1 MRAMKRVK
9 RKDLQ
14 GQELSAKTLDLLEA
28 WLGIRIKDATHLVQY
43 VESSEFQTL
52 VETFVANTK
61 ALAEINIRGR
71 QGVELIEKTLAE
83 TRADQKEANT
93 LLTSIRALQ
102 KELEERLESSCAF
115 PQGDSSPENSLH

>member
-43 VESSEFQTL
+43 VESSEFQT
-52 VETFVANTK
+52 
-61 ALAEINIRGR
+61 IGR
-71 QGVELIEKTLAE
+71 NLCSQYQSIGGNQHQRAAGCRVDREDPGGDPGRIKKRRTL
-83 TRADQKEANT
+83 
-93 LLTSIRALQ
+93 S
-102 KELEERLESSCAF
+102 
-115 PQGDSSPENSLH
+115 